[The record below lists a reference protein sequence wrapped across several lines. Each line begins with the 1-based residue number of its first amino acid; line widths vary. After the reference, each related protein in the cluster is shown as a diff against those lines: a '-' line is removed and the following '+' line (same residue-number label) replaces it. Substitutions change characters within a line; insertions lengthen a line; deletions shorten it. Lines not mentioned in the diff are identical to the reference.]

1 MTHSYVLIDF
11 ENIQPDLS
19 VLAGSPH
26 KVKLFVGA
34 KQQEQRH
41 RYSFL
46 RDILALG
53 PNAELIEITRSGSN
67 AVDMHIAWYIGTL
80 LERDPGARIHVVSN
94 DRDFD
99 PLLEFLAARGVDCR
113 RTKSLTDLVAAKP
126 GRATRGAASA
136 RAPVPKPHPPAR
148 PQPAAKPQTVAKPPA
163 PDKPPASDKLSGVL
177 KHLKSMQDK
186 PTTRAKLAKWI
197 DTHFRQHGGAQ
208 PPKVVE
214 RTLDEL
220 VRLRFVTQDGTK
232 VGYNLTS

>member
-1 MTHSYVLIDF
+1 MATSYVLVDF

-19 VLAGSPH
+19 VLAGTPH

-46 RDILALG
+46 KDILALG
-53 PNAELIEITRSGSN
+53 ANAELIEITRSGSN
-67 AVDMHIAWYIGTL
+67 AVDMHIAWYIGGL
-80 LERDPGARIHVVSN
+80 LERDPTARIHVVSN
-94 DRDFD
+94 DKDFD
-99 PLLEFLAARGVDCR
+99 PLLEFLVARGVNCR
-113 RTKSLTDLVAAKP
+113 RTKSLTELVSAKP
-126 GRATRGAASA
+126 ARPPKAASPQH
-136 RAPVPKPHPPAR
+136 RAPV
-148 PQPAAKPQTVAKPPA
+148 AAAKPPA
-163 PDKPPASDKLSGVL
+163 VKAPASDKLSGVL

-186 PTTRAKLAKWI
+186 PTTRTKLAKWI

-208 PPKVVE
+208 SPKVVE

-232 VGYNLTS
+232 ISYSLGT